1 MSLFDRH
8 KPSGEFFPVRASPV
22 VQQQVHQHHSSNDV
36 DREIFNKV
44 LQQRD
49 AALQKKDENFQ
60 GYLAVRGTSLER
72 RAINAGLRAALREA
86 LKALR
91 EQNPKHSLL
100 DKAYRQ
106 KLFNAYEKQEQERIN
121 ADQLADK
128 DLTRTPLPSF
138 NSRPNEH
145 LIEDV

>member
-8 KPSGEFFPVRASPV
+8 KPSGNFFPIGAPPV
-22 VQQQVHQHHSSNDV
+22 V
-36 DREIFNKV
+36 REEVRYVSTGVSEEDFYTLLAKNE
-44 LQQRD
+44 RNAD
-49 AALQKKDENFQ
+49 AARHNALI
-60 GYLAVRGTSLER
+60 GLER

-106 KLFNAYEKQEQERIN
+106 KLFNAYEKKEQERIGAERISN
-121 ADQLADK
+121 KLQV
-128 DLTRTPLPSF
+128 PSF
-138 NSRPNEH
+138 TEKPDEH
-145 LIEDV
+145 IMEDIF